1 MKCDVC
7 KETEA
12 TVHLT
17 QIISGTMHKVD
28 LCESCAKAKGV
39 SDPTGF
45 SLADLLLGLGQS
57 ESSSSATTTPELR
70 CPNCGMTQSD
80 FKKSGRLG
88 CSRCYET
95 FAEALAPLLRSMHK
109 GEQHIGK
116 HPAGHSESLATT
128 EQLKLLQ
135 RKLEHAVKSE
145 NFEAAA
151 ELRDRIKKIE
161 QENRIQIKTPS

>member
-17 QIISGTMHKVD
+17 QIVSGAMQKID

-45 SLADLLLGLGQS
+45 SMADMLLGVGQEETTS
-57 ESSSSATTTPELR
+57 ITTTGGSELQ
-70 CPNCGMTQSD
+70 CPGCGMTQSD

-88 CSRCYET
+88 CAQCYDT
-95 FAEALAPLLRSMHK
+95 FAEGLAPLLKGMHK

-116 HPAGHSESLATT
+116 SPASRAENPETT
-128 EQLKLLQ
+128 EKLKVLRRDLD
-135 RKLEHAVKSE
+135 HAVKSE
-145 NFEAAA
+145 NFELAAD
-151 ELRDRIKKIE
+151 LRDRIRKLE
-161 QENRIQIKTPS
+161 QESRTKTKT

>member
-17 QIISGTMHKVD
+17 QIISGAMHKID
-28 LCESCAKAKGV
+28 LCEACAKAKGV

-45 SLADLLLGLGQS
+45 SLADLLLGLGQT
-57 ESSSSATTTPELR
+57 ENPSSSTTSSTEMR
-70 CPNCGMTQSD
+70 CAGCGMTQSD

-88 CSRCYET
+88 CARCYET
-95 FAEALAPLLRSMHK
+95 FGEALAPLLKSMHK

-116 HPAGHSESLATT
+116 SPPGHSENLAVA
-128 EQLKLLQ
+128 ERLKLL
-135 RKLEHAVKSE
+135 RRDLEHAVKSE
-145 NFEAAA
+145 NFEVAA
-151 ELRDRIKKIE
+151 ELRDRIKNLE
-161 QENRIQIKTPS
+161 QEGRGKSKN